1 MRVATR
7 TCTISLQMA
16 ALTTTTTTTTTKM
29 KTDYD
34 SEGTDLDE
42 LDDDELRD
50 LADKMGLAV
59 EGSREELINRILD
72 AQDEDSS
79 GYDDDDESSEDTDL
93 EDYDLDELRD
103 LADEMGL
110 IDEGSRE
117 ELIAS
122 ILHAYLDELNQELI
136 NGIFDMVDDEG
147 FIDLEQFS
155 QDALRG
161 LANAMEL
168 SAEGS
173 REELITRIANQIA
186 EDQELGDDESD
197 E

>member
-1 MRVATR
+1 
-7 TCTISLQMA
+7 MA

-59 EGSREELINRILD
+59 
-72 AQDEDSS
+72 
-79 GYDDDDESSEDTDL
+79 
-93 EDYDLDELRD
+93 
-103 LADEMGL
+103 
-110 IDEGSRE
+110 EGSRE